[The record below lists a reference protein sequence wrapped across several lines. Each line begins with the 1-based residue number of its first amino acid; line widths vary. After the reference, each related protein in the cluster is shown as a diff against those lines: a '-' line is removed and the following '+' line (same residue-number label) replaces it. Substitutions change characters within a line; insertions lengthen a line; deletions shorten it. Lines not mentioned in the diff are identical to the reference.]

1 MIIFKKIQFLASIV
15 IVIVSIIWI
24 GVTTFKTINHDL
36 SILYAPQAG
45 FLAPDFELKDLQ
57 GNSHKLSNYLGKPIM
72 VNFWASWCKPCQV
85 EMPAIQKLY
94 QKYNPDIVFLA
105 VNSTKQDS
113 LSGVSG
119 FVEANHL
126 DFPVLLDPE
135 NSVNSIYRIQAL
147 PTTYFINSKGII
159 KEIIIG
165 GPMSETLLEIRLQN
179 ILGFSDVSN
188 N

>member
-1 MIIFKKIQFLASIV
+1 MI
-15 IVIVSIIWI
+15 
-24 GVTTFKTINHDL
+24 
-36 SILYAPQAG
+36 
-45 FLAPDFELKDLQ
+45 
-57 GNSHKLSNYLGKPIM
+57 
-72 VNFWASWCKPCQV
+72 NFWASWCKPCQV
-85 EMPAIQKLY
+85 EMPAIQRLY

-113 LSGVSG
+113 LSAASG
-119 FVEANHL
+119 FVEANQL

-135 NSVNSIYRIQAL
+135 NTVNSIYRIQAL
-147 PTTYFINSKGII
+147 PTTYFVNSKGII

-179 ILGFSDVSN
+179 ILGFSNVSN